1 MSHRCAVCGSTF
13 QRARGL
19 EMHAARKTPCKL
31 AVITPSPLTCL
42 ACGRAFSRKDSL
54 TRHGRRCKIQ
64 KGPVNVSENVR
75 FARLEQQVEELT
87 NLVTQVGA
95 AGAPGLAPGLA
106 PACVMNAHTMN
117 VMQNTN
123 IINVNSI
130 TIAPWGSPLQLTDA
144 DVEAALAT
152 VPGLAGTP
160 ALPEVVAALME
171 LVKRAHMPP
180 AARNVH
186 LNPKRTDQALALTTG
201 GWAAMPL
208 EEATAALFDGA
219 SASMAAA
226 RMPSVRQMVR
236 TSIPVQ
242 YRAERAA
249 SVQLGLRPM
258 GAHLLNVAPGGPGP
272 LLLTGPAEPAGAAA
286 ATGATAAAQ
295 QSAETASSA
304 FDAIRA
310 CELLKSHP
318 AVAGVTVD
326 PSCCSG
332 VPAGTLAQL
341 QLRSNGVALQS
352 DARAQCKTL
361 AEQMRVKLFN
371 FFARPLAAGA
381 PRAGGG
387 GGVSKKIR
395 IVNWYSRC
403 QNGI

>member
-1 MSHRCAVCGSTF
+1 MPFTCIKCNASF
-13 QRARGL
+13 PKNQGL
-19 EMHAARKTPCKL
+19 LAHQNRKRPCDLELAAK
-31 AVITPSPLTCL
+31 VL
-42 ACGRAFSRKDSL
+42 ACTECGKRFTRQDSL
-54 TRHGRRCKIQ
+54 LRHSRQSCTGAALDGTQNAR
-64 KGPVNVSENVR
+64 V
-75 FARLEQQVEELT
+75 ARLELQVEALT
-87 NLVTQVGA
+87 NLVAQSGA
-95 AGAPGLAPGLA
+95 AGAPAA
-106 PACVMNAHTMN
+106 ASSACVMNAHTMN
-117 VMQNTN
+117 VMQNTNTN

-226 RMPSVRQMVR
+226 RMPSMRQTMR
-236 TSIPVQ
+236 TTIPVQ

-272 LLLTGPAEPAGAAA
+272 LLLTGPAEPAGAGA

-295 QSAETASSA
+295 QSAATTSDV

-310 CELLKSHP
+310 CELLKNHP
-318 AVAGVTVD
+318 AVAGVTAEWLTRVTAAA
-326 PSCCSG
+326 G
-332 VPAGTLAQL
+332 VSAMGL
-341 QLRSNGVALQS
+341 
-352 DARAQCKTL
+352 ARALRQ
-361 AEQMRVKLFN
+361 AS
-371 FFARPLAAGA
+371 AAGLCGMA
-381 PRAGGG
+381 E
-387 GGVSKKIR
+387 
-395 IVNWYSRC
+395 W
-403 QNGI
+403 QGILRLQRDNSHEVTRGR